1 MKLSLHKITICW
13 ISLLGLTLSA
23 TFFIHKKSAIFFIL
37 FFAFTKMIFVAFQFM
52 ELKKG
57 SSDMETY
64 FYSFIDVNIHCTR
77 INFLKRPFCL
87 LCN

>member
-23 TFFIHKKSAIFFIL
+23 TFFIHKKSVIFFIL

-52 ELKKG
+52 ELKKAHQIWKLI
-57 SSDMETY
+57 
-64 FYSFIDVNIHCTR
+64 FI
-77 INFLKRPFCL
+77 L
-87 LCN
+87 LLMLIFIVLGLIF

>member
-52 ELKKG
+52 ELKKAHQIWKLI
-57 SSDMETY
+57 
-64 FYSFIDVNIHCTR
+64 FI
-77 INFLKRPFCL
+77 L
-87 LCN
+87 LLMLIFIVLGLIF